1 MKIKNDMILKRCL
14 LPIQL
19 RIPMKKIKSRFSQLV
34 VAFFSIAALF
44 TFTNFSYAAQELN
57 PIRKVSD
64 AWSFEL
70 TPYLW
75 APSIGSTLNY
85 KGQYVTTADVSTN
98 NVISNLKTGAMI
110 SGEARY
116 GNWGVMADVVS
127 ATLQKTSN
135 TSVTPQA
142 PYTYKI
148 ATKATLQQTIL
159 TGAATYN
166 FINNKDATLDGLL
179 GVRWIG
185 LTASLNLAVDG
196 ISAAING
203 DSKTMSTADP
213 IVGLKGRYRIAKSSW
228 YVPYYADIGGGGGT
242 TNMTWQAMLGIGK
255 TIDKGIDVSLI
266 YRGLYYDMDSSK
278 TNGQGLLQK
287 TTFQGPQLSATF
299 NF

>member
-1 MKIKNDMILKRCL
+1 MILL
-14 LPIQL
+14 HSFLSIQVNK
-19 RIPMKKIKSRFSQLV
+19 PMKKIKSRPSLP
-34 VAFFSIAALF
+34 IAASFVMGALF
-44 TFTNFSYAAQELN
+44 ASANLAYAADELN

-64 AWSFEL
+64 AWSFEV

-85 KGQYVTTADVSTN
+85 KGKYITTADVSTN
-98 NVISNLKTGAMI
+98 DIISNLKTGAMLA
-110 SGEARY
+110 GEVRY
-116 GNWGVMADVVS
+116 GNWGVMGDVVS

-135 TSVTPQA
+135 SSVTPQA
-142 PYTYKI
+142 PYTYQI

-166 FINNKDATLDGLL
+166 FLNNQDVRMDGLL

-185 LTASLNLAVDG
+185 VTATLNLAVDG

-213 IVGLKGRYRIAKSSW
+213 IVGLKGRYRVAKSSW
-228 YVPYYADIGGGGGT
+228 YVPYYADIGSGGGT
-242 TNMTWQAMLGIGK
+242 TNLTWQAMLGIGK
-255 TIDKGIDVSLI
+255 TIDKGIDVSLT
-266 YRGLYYDMDSSK
+266 YRGLYYDMSSSK

-299 NF
+299 VF

>member
-1 MKIKNDMILKRCL
+1 
-14 LPIQL
+14 
-19 RIPMKKIKSRFSQLV
+19 MKKIQSKSSPVF
-34 VAFFSIAALF
+34 ATFFSIAALF
-44 TFTNFSYAAQELN
+44 ASTNLTYAAEELN

-64 AWSFEL
+64 AWTFEL

-85 KGQYVTTADVSTN
+85 KDRFIKTADLSAN
-98 NVISNLKTGAMI
+98 NIISNLKTGAMI
-110 SGEARY
+110 AGEIHY
-116 GNWGVMADVVS
+116 GNWGVMTDVVS

-135 TSVTPQA
+135 TTVSPQA
-142 PYTYKI
+142 PYTYQI

-166 FINNKDATLDGLL
+166 LLNNQDAIIDGLL

-185 LTASLNLAVDG
+185 TTATLNLAVNG
-196 ISAAING
+196 VSAAING
-203 DSKTMSTADP
+203 ESKAMSTADP
-213 IVGLKGRYRIAKSSW
+213 IVGFKGRYRLANSSW
-228 YVPYYADIGGGGGT
+228 YIPFYGDFGGGGGT

-266 YRGLYYDMDSSK
+266 YRGLYYDMNSSK

>member
-1 MKIKNDMILKRCL
+1 MVNLFKI
-14 LPIQL
+14 
-19 RIPMKKIKSRFSQLV
+19 V
-34 VAFFSIAALF
+34 IAGCIAL
-44 TFTNFSYAAQELN
+44 TISTAQAQTEN
-57 PIRKVSD
+57 SPIRKVSD
-64 AWSFEL
+64 TWSFEV

-85 KGQYVTTADVSTN
+85 KGKYITTADVSTN
-98 NVISNLKTGAMI
+98 NIISNLKTGAMLA
-110 SGEARY
+110 GEVHY

-135 TSVTPQA
+135 SSVTPQA
-142 PYTYKI
+142 PYTYQI

-166 FINNKDATLDGLL
+166 LLNNDDIRMDGLL

-185 LTASLNLAVDG
+185 VTASLNLAVDG

-213 IVGLKGRYRIAKSSW
+213 IVGFKGRYRIANSSW
-228 YVPYYADIGGGGGT
+228 YVPYYADIGSGGGT
-242 TNMTWQAMLGIGK
+242 TNVTWQAMLGIGK

-266 YRGLYYDMDSSK
+266 YRSLYYDMSSSK

>member
-1 MKIKNDMILKRCL
+1 MA
-14 LPIQL
+14 
-19 RIPMKKIKSRFSQLV
+19 KKIFSLFLALCASLFLV
-34 VAFFSIAALF
+34 ELAYADEVLTPIPKIA
-44 TFTNFSYAAQELN
+44 NE
-57 PIRKVSD
+57 
-64 AWSFEL
+64 WSFEL

-75 APSIGSTLNY
+75 APGINSSLNY
-85 KGQYVTTADVSTN
+85 KGQYLKSADLSMN
-98 NVISNLKTGAMI
+98 NIVSNLKSGGMI
-110 SGEARY
+110 SGEVHY

-127 ATLQKTSN
+127 ATLQKTGN
-135 TSVTPQA
+135 TSVTPEA

-166 FINNKDATLDGLL
+166 LLNNQDANVDGLL

-185 LTASLNLAVDG
+185 VTATLNVAVDG
-196 ISAAING
+196 VSPPLNG
-203 DSKTMSTADP
+203 DAKTMSTADP
-213 IVGLKGRYRIAKSSW
+213 IVGLKGRYCIANSSW
-228 YVPYYADIGGGGGT
+228 YVPFYADIGSGGGT
-242 TNMTWQAMLGIGK
+242 TNVTWQAMLGIGK

-299 NF
+299 RF